1 MNERKLSNFCLLL
14 LVFSMLLR
22 LICATGADARMA
34 ESVPVA
40 QTEPDEPAAPAAQQL
55 RVWPVRVIRDGNAS
69 EAEPW
74 EQLPGTA
81 DRQTDDAERA
91 PALTFSPEEA
101 DAITIAGAC
110 TYSVDKQALLT
121 RPSALDFSGAGPKVL
136 IVHTHSSEAYTQEAG
151 WEYDESD
158 PLRTENADRSIIRVG
173 DEIASVLEAHGIETL
188 HDTALNDYPTYNG
201 AYARMETTIERYLA
215 EYPSIRMVLDVHRDA
230 AADADGEQVG
240 FTAQIEGERCAQV
253 MLVVGTDEGGLTHP
267 DWEENLANAL
277 KLQAV
282 LNRRCPG
289 LCRNLDLRTE
299 RFNQH
304 ETPGSLLAE
313 FGSTGNTLRE
323 AIRAGRHFAEGLAEL
338 IEGLS

>member
-14 LVFSMLLR
+14 LAFSMLLR

-34 ESVPVA
+34 ESVPAA

-121 RPSALDFSGAGPKVL
+121 RPSALDFSGEGPKVL

-188 HDTALNDYPTYNG
+188 HDTVLNDYPT
-201 AYARMETTIERYLA
+201 
-215 EYPSIRMVLDVHRDA
+215 
-230 AADADGEQVG
+230 
-240 FTAQIEGERCAQV
+240 
-253 MLVVGTDEGGLTHP
+253 
-267 DWEENLANAL
+267 
-277 KLQAV
+277 
-282 LNRRCPG
+282 
-289 LCRNLDLRTE
+289 
-299 RFNQH
+299 
-304 ETPGSLLAE
+304 
-313 FGSTGNTLRE
+313 
-323 AIRAGRHFAEGLAEL
+323 
-338 IEGLS
+338 

>member
-1 MNERKLSNFCLLL
+1 
-14 LVFSMLLR
+14 
-22 LICATGADARMA
+22 
-34 ESVPVA
+34 
-40 QTEPDEPAAPAAQQL
+40 
-55 RVWPVRVIRDGNAS
+55 
-69 EAEPW
+69 
-74 EQLPGTA
+74 
-81 DRQTDDAERA
+81 
-91 PALTFSPEEA
+91 
-101 DAITIAGAC
+101 
-110 TYSVDKQALLT
+110 
-121 RPSALDFSGAGPKVL
+121 
-136 IVHTHSSEAYTQEAG
+136 
-151 WEYDESD
+151 
-158 PLRTENADRSIIRVG
+158 
-173 DEIASVLEAHGIETL
+173 
-188 HDTALNDYPTYNG
+188 
-201 AYARMETTIERYLA
+201 
-215 EYPSIRMVLDVHRDA
+215 MVLDVHRDA

-240 FTAQIEGERCAQV
+240 FTAQVDGERCAQV

-338 IEGLS
+338 IDGLS

>member
-34 ESVPVA
+34 ESVPAA

-74 EQLPGTA
+74 EQTPGTA

-121 RPSALDFSGAGPKVL
+121 RPSALDFSGEGPKVL

-173 DEIASVLEAHGIETL
+173 DEIASVLER
-188 HDTALNDYPTYNG
+188 TALRRCTT
-201 AYARMETTIERYLA
+201 RRSTTIRPTMALTRGWRR
-215 EYPSIRMVLDVHRDA
+215 PSSATSRNIRPSGWCSTYTATRRRMQTASRSASRRRSMGSA
-230 AADADGEQVG
+230 A
-240 FTAQIEGERCAQV
+240 
-253 MLVVGTDEGGLTHP
+253 
-267 DWEENLANAL
+267 
-277 KLQAV
+277 
-282 LNRRCPG
+282 RRSCWSSA
-289 LCRNLDLRTE
+289 RTK
-299 RFNQH
+299 
-304 ETPGSLLAE
+304 
-313 FGSTGNTLRE
+313 
-323 AIRAGRHFAEGLAEL
+323 AG
-338 IEGLS
+338 

>member
-34 ESVPVA
+34 ESVPAA

-81 DRQTDDAERA
+81 DRQPDDAERA
-91 PALTFSPEEA
+91 PALTFSPEVA

-121 RPSALDFSGAGPKVL
+121 RPSALDFSGEGPKVL

-240 FTAQIEGERCAQV
+240 FTAQVDGERCAQV
-253 MLVVGTDEGGLTHP
+253 MLVVGTDEGHP
-267 DWEENLANAL
+267 
-277 KLQAV
+277 
-282 LNRRCPG
+282 RRTA
-289 LCRNLDLRTE
+289 LCRGTGGADRRAELGCILPTPNAPGE
-299 RFNQH
+299 RGFSH
-304 ETPGSLLAE
+304 CTAAFSLEMRQDSCEKMSCAAQKSLA
-313 FGSTGNTLRE
+313 
-323 AIRAGRHFAEGLAEL
+323 AGHFASFQ
-338 IEGLS
+338 IHPS

>member
-14 LVFSMLLR
+14 LVFSMLRR

-34 ESVPVA
+34 ESVPAA

-74 EQLPGTA
+74 EQTPGTA

-121 RPSALDFSGAGPKVL
+121 RPSALDFSGEGPKVL

-240 FTAQIEGERCAQV
+240 FTAQVDGERCAQV

-338 IEGLS
+338 IDGLS